1 MSGGADNPGSIDP
14 SQLALALERL
24 RAVSS
29 DVAEMKSSMVQMAGA
44 VTRLAV
50 MEERL
55 GSSREAQERAFTEIA
70 DLKSRIKQIEATQP
84 AQAQTTKWANQVV
97 SLLIAAAVGGA
108 IVTGVYAPQR
118 SILPQTQSEPRN
130 K

>member
-1 MSGGADNPGSIDP
+1 MSGAVDNPGSIDP

-55 GSSREAQERAFTEIA
+55 GSSREAQERAFNEIA
-70 DLKSRIKQIEATQP
+70 DLKTRIKQVEDAQP
-84 AQAQTTKWANQVV
+84 GQAQAARWVNQAVGFF
-97 SLLIAAAVGGA
+97 IAAAIGA
-108 IVTGVYAPQR
+108 VATGVIRAPRESAPVPVIEQ
-118 SILPQTQSEPRN
+118 RN

>member
-1 MSGGADNPGSIDP
+1 MTNGSESSGAIDP

-29 DVAEMKSSMVQMAGA
+29 DVAEMKSSMIQMAGA

-55 GSSREAQERAFTEIA
+55 GSSREAQERAFGEIA
-70 DLKSRIKQIEATQP
+70 ELKSRIKQVEDAQP
-84 AQAQTTKWANQVV
+84 GQAQAAKWVNQAVG
-97 SLLIAAAVGGA
+97 LLIAAAIGA
-108 IVTGVYAPQR
+108 VVAGVIRAPRESAPMPVIEQR
-118 SILPQTQSEPRN
+118 I

>member
-1 MSGGADNPGSIDP
+1 MSDADKGGGVDP

-29 DVAEMKSSMVQMAGA
+29 DVAEMKSSMIQMAGA

-55 GSSREAQERAFTEIA
+55 GSSREALERAFREIV
-70 DLKSRIKQIEATQP
+70 DLQGRVKTIEGAQP
-84 AQAQTTKWANQVV
+84 AHAQTSRWVHQVV
-97 SLLIAAAVGGA
+97 GLMIAGVVGAV
-108 IVTGVYAPQR
+108 VSGVIRSPRESAPVPVIEQR
-118 SILPQTQSEPRN
+118 

>member
-1 MSGGADNPGSIDP
+1 MSGAVDNPGSIDP
-14 SQLALALERL
+14 SQLTLALERL
-24 RAVSS
+24 RTVSS

-55 GSSREAQERAFTEIA
+55 GSSREAQERAFNEIA
-70 DLKSRIKQIEATQP
+70 DLKTRIKQVEDAQP
-84 AQAQTTKWANQVV
+84 GQAQAARWVNQAVGFF
-97 SLLIAAAVGGA
+97 IAAAIGA
-108 IVTGVYAPQR
+108 VATSVIRAPRESAPVPVIEQ
-118 SILPQTQSEPRN
+118 RN

>member
-1 MSGGADNPGSIDP
+1 MGDANTQAGIDP

-55 GSSREAQERAFTEIA
+55 GSSREAQERAFGEIA
-70 DLKSRIKQIEATQP
+70 KLERRLKEVEDAQP
-84 AQAQTTKWANQVV
+84 AQTTKWVNQAIGLVV
-97 SLLIAAAVGGA
+97 AAVVGA
-108 IVTGVYAPQR
+108 GITGMLSVPRSTSPTPVIEQR
-118 SILPQTQSEPRN
+118 

>member
-1 MSGGADNPGSIDP
+1 MSGGADSHGAIDP

-55 GSSREAQERAFTEIA
+55 GSSREAQERAFSEIA
-70 DLKSRIKQIEATQP
+70 DLKGRIKQVEDAQP
-84 AQAQTTKWANQVV
+84 GQAQATKWVNQAIG
-97 SLLIAAAVGGA
+97 LFIAAAIGA
-108 IVTGVYAPQR
+108 AASGVIRSPRESAPAPVIEQ
-118 SILPQTQSEPRN
+118 RN

>member
-1 MSGGADNPGSIDP
+1 MSDGGNSGAIDP
-14 SQLALALERL
+14 GQLALALERL

-70 DLKSRIKQIEATQP
+70 ELKKRTKELEDAQP
-84 AQAQTTKWANQVV
+84 AQAQSAKWVNQAIG
-97 SLLIAAAVGGA
+97 LIIAAVIGA
-108 IVTGVYAPQR
+108 GLSGVIRAPRESAPTPVIEQR
-118 SILPQTQSEPRN
+118 

>member
-1 MSGGADNPGSIDP
+1 MSGGADNPGAIDP

-29 DVAEMKSSMVQMAGA
+29 DVAEMKSSMAQLAGA

-55 GSSREAQERAFTEIA
+55 DSSREAQERAFNEITE
-70 DLKSRIKQIEATQP
+70 LKSRVKELENSQP
-84 AQAQTTKWANQVV
+84 AQAQATRWVNQAVG
-97 SLLIAAAVGGA
+97 LLIAAAIGA
-108 IVTGVYAPQR
+108 VASSALRPKESTPVAIESR
-118 SILPQTQSEPRN
+118 R
-130 K
+130 

>member
-1 MSGGADNPGSIDP
+1 MSGGADNSGSIDP

-55 GSSREAQERAFTEIA
+55 GSSREAQERAFNEIA
-70 DLKSRIKQIEATQP
+70 DLKSRIKQVEDAQP
-84 AQAQTTKWANQVV
+84 GQAQAAKWVNQAVG
-97 SLLIAAAVGGA
+97 LFIAAAIGA
-108 IVTGVYAPQR
+108 VATSVIHAPRESAPVPVIEQ
-118 SILPQTQSEPRN
+118 RN

>member
-1 MSGGADNPGSIDP
+1 MSDSDHTPGIDP
-14 SQLALALERL
+14 AQLAIALERL
-24 RAVSS
+24 KAVST

-55 GSSREAQERAFTEIA
+55 GSSREALERAFREIV
-70 DLKSRIKQIEATQP
+70 DLQTRIKVIESVQP
-84 AQAQTTKWANQVV
+84 GQAQTTRWVNQAVG
-97 SLLIAAAVGGA
+97 LLIAAAIGA
-108 IVTGVYAPQR
+108 GISGVIRSPRESAPSPQIEQR
-118 SILPQTQSEPRN
+118 I